1 MDLAPRRVIAAI
13 LIAWAPLMLLAALQ
27 GGLFGAGHGT
37 PLIRDIGYHLR
48 FLVVAPL
55 LIIAEVVVHR
65 RLRPIVA
72 QFRSRGLV
80 RAHEA
85 DRFAAI
91 VQGAANLR
99 NSVLAELLLLGLVY
113 ATGVLFT
120 LRRYLS
126 MGAAGWFALPSGGLS
141 LAGYWLLFVSLPLLQ
156 FLLLRWYFR
165 VFIWA
170 RFLWRVSKLDL
181 DLNATHP
188 DKAAGLGFLG
198 ESVTAFLLLAG
209 AHGTLFAGMI
219 ADRILLGGAK
229 LPDFK
234 IDVIEGALIVLIV
247 FVGPLLL
254 WIPKLAPVKRAG
266 LRDFGALGQSYVRE
280 FRDKWSTD
288 APTGEPLLGSGDI
301 QSLADLGNSYASAA
315 QMRLAPIQSAGL
327 VAFLAA
333 FLAPIVPLLLTMMSV
348 EALISRFVGIVF

>member
-1 MDLAPRRVIAAI
+1 
-13 LIAWAPLMLLAALQ
+13 LLAALQ
-27 GGLFGAGHGT
+27 GGLFSAGHGT
-37 PLIRDIGYHLR
+37 PLIKDVGYHLR

-55 LIIAEVVVHR
+55 LIIAEGIVHR
-65 RLRPIVA
+65 RLRPIVG
-72 QFRSRGLV
+72 QFTARGLV

-91 VQGAANLR
+91 VHRAENLR
-99 NSVLAELLLLGLVY
+99 NSVLAEILLLGVVY
-113 ATGVLFT
+113 AVGVLFT
-120 LRRYLS
+120 LRRYLG

-141 LAGYWLLFVSLPLLQ
+141 PAGYWLLFVSLPLLQ

-165 VFIWA
+165 LFIWA
-170 RFLWRVSKLDL
+170 RFLWSVSKLDL

-198 ESVTAFLLLAG
+198 GSVTAFLLLAA
-209 AHGTLFAGMI
+209 AHGTLFAGMM
-219 ADRILLGGAK
+219 ADRILFGGAK

-234 IDVIEGALIVLIV
+234 IDVLEGALIVLVV
-247 FVGPLLL
+247 FVGPLML
-254 WIPKLAPVKRAG
+254 WVPKLAPVKRSG

-280 FRDKWSTD
+280 FRDKWFTD

-301 QSLADLGNSYASAA
+301 QSLADLGNSYSSAA
-315 QMRLAPIQSAGL
+315 QMRLAPIQLAGL

-333 FLAPIVPLLLTMMSV
+333 FLAPMVPLLLTMMSL
-348 EALISRFVGIVF
+348 EALISRFVKTVF